1 MFEFSLKNQ
10 NELSRQS
17 NSYKLFNYC
26 DYYENYKFNYY
37 KNYKFKNRRQ
47 PDNICVRNKSSLL
60 VGLVPNLRSPI
71 ERQFAE

>member
-47 PDNICVRNKSSLL
+47 PDNICIRNKISKDYSFRNGISTEFPLNLL
-60 VGLVPNLRSPI
+60 
-71 ERQFAE
+71 